1 MDNQQ
6 GIQPDEQK
14 LESTMASHEDYEKS
28 FKTIARGDYLVGQ
41 VVKLDEN
48 GVYVDIGYKQEGF
61 IPLNQLTHKRVGKPD
76 EIVQVGDE
84 IPVVVLKCDD
94 MEGDLILSKK
104 RADLETSW
112 RNVTKAYHDG
122 SIVTATVVEHVKGGL
137 LVDLGLRGFIPASQ
151 VDIRTVKDLSEF
163 VGEALRLKVIE
174 LDRARRKVVLSRKK
188 VLEEEKV
195 RLKEDTLNSLYE
207 GQIIKGTV
215 ARLTNFGAFVNLG
228 GVDGLVHISE
238 LAWKRIKHPSE
249 VVKIGDN
256 IDVMVLK
263 VDKKRE
269 RISLSLRQALPDPW
283 SMVRDKMTEGDI
295 VTGIVTKIAKRYIFV
310 EVMDGVE
317 GVIPIYE
324 LAHKKVVKPETIL
337 KEGEEI
343 KIKVLEI
350 HPEARRMVFS
360 YRQAHANVGKGEI
373 SNYSTSQPSGATIGD
388 ILRAKLRESG
398 DKEKGNGAIEK
409 LLLEPKKRGKSEKK
423 KQQAKETHAEKK
435 PVGKKTSEEKPE
447 SKTPKKEEKQ
457 KAETPVVKEKKKE
470 EKEPR
475 GIPLQEVEKKSDEA
489 KKVVEEEVVIEEASQ
504 NSSVLKEE
512 EEEVIMGMP
521 EEKKD
526 EEEEILLEKIAPPK
540 KPASAI
546 PGIKPI
552 SYGEIKKKAILKADD
567 ALKKSDE
574 SDEPEEEEF
583 NTDTTESLVGAA
595 TEIWKDYIEDE
606 DLVSDEKE
614 PESD

>member
-6 GIQPDEQK
+6 EIRPDEQEQESTIDS
-14 LESTMASHEDYEKS
+14 LESTTDSQEPTKDSLETPIDSQEPTKDSLETPTDSQESAKDSMEITMASHEDYEKS

-61 IPLNQLTHKRVGKPD
+61 IPLNQLTHKRAGRPD
-76 EIVQVGDE
+76 EVVQVGDE
-84 IPVVVLKCDD
+84 IPIVVLKCND

-151 VDIRTVKDLSEF
+151 VDIRPVKDLSEF

-174 LDRARRKVVLSRKK
+174 LDRSRRKVVLSRKK
-188 VLEEEKV
+188 VLEDEKV
-195 RLKEDTLNSLYE
+195 RLKDDTLNSLYE
-207 GQIIKGTV
+207 GQIVKGIV
-215 ARLTNFGAFVNLG
+215 ARLTNFGSFVNLG
-228 GVDGLVHISE
+228 GVDGLIHISE

-263 VDKKRE
+263 VDTKRE

-295 VTGIVTKIAKRYIFV
+295 VTGNVTKIAKRYVFI

-317 GVIPIYE
+317 GVIPLHE
-324 LAHKKVVKPETIL
+324 LAHGKMVNPSTVL
-337 KEGEEI
+337 KEGEDV
-343 KIKVLEI
+343 KVKVLEI

-360 YRQAHANVGKGEI
+360 YRQANSMPEKEDSPGF
-373 SNYSTSQPSGATIGD
+373 STSQSSGATIGD
-388 ILRAKLRESG
+388 ILRAKLRESS
-398 DKEKGNGAIEK
+398 DKEKSNGAIGK
-409 LLLEPKKRGKSEKK
+409 LLMDSKKVSKPGKK
-423 KQQAKETHAEKK
+423 KQQKKEVPKKKPADSTSVKVESPKAEVVEEVEKK
-435 PVGKKTSEEKPE
+435 
-447 SKTPKKEEKQ
+447 
-457 KAETPVVKEKKKE
+457 
-470 EKEPR
+470 EPL
-475 GIPLQEVEKKSDEA
+475 GIPLQEVVSEIETPVE
-489 KKVVEEEVVIEEASQ
+489 VVEEEVIIEETPQ
-504 NSSVLKEE
+504 NISALKEE
-512 EEEVIMGMP
+512 EEETILGIP
-521 EEKKD
+521 DEKED
-526 EEEEILLEKIAPPK
+526 EEEILLKKITSSTNPVP
-540 KPASAI
+540 AI

-552 SYGEIKKKAILKADD
+552 SYGDIKKK
-567 ALKKSDE
+567 
-574 SDEPEEEEF
+574 
-583 NTDTTESLVGAA
+583 LV
-595 TEIWKDYIEDE
+595 
-606 DLVSDEKE
+606 
-614 PESD
+614 